1 MYVHIVENSLVNA
14 WALSLFEQ
22 VIEGLRWFCDTSL
35 PYLQELTFSL
45 CGGVFHL
52 PLSRTGMFPS
62 MINIACILRIP
73 AAKQLSTSQ

>member
-45 CGGVFHL
+45 CGAV
-52 PLSRTGMFPS
+52 SS
-62 MINIACILRIP
+62 P
-73 AAKQLSTSQ
+73 AATHGHVS